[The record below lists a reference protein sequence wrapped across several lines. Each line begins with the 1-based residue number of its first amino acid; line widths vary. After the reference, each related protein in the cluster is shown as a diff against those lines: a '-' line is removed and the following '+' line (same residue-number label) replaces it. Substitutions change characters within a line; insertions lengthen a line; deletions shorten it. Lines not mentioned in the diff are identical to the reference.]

1 MKKIIFSLC
10 FFILYLGAQEFKFI
24 DANIS

>member
-24 DANIS
+24 DANI